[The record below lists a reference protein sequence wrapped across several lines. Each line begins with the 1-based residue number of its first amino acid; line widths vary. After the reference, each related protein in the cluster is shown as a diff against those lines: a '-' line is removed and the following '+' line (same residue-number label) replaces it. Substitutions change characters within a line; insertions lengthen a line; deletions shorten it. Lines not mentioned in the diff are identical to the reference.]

1 MIMHVINSLIRLKFL
16 LVITGVFVGC
26 SQQTIPLAVLDKNTD
41 ILPPM
46 LQLSER
52 EPTDEQLQSKGVLC
66 LDGNCYIVNKE
77 GDAIKTI
84 GGLTK
89 TSDCIFTRCQNFTL
103 YSFFTNWPE
112 YYPIVGECSLGHYI
126 MQARQ
131 EIFCGGGYD
140 KVKNNSREWSLQG
153 CFAIPYEG
161 RLNVKNT
168 ATIKD
173 DAPFMLDSVTYFGNK
188 VNEWLTQEYAI
199 RDIDGNV
206 VFQIR
211 MSNLLDIQ
219 AVALMKSDTC
229 GDLCWLILRRLHSSK
244 IWLVACD
251 SASNLVFCKKLDT
264 QGCVNYY
271 FVDDLSI
278 SKNPFLIK
286 VVDEHLKCGGRE
298 CLRKHYIESYFT
310 IDENADMSEHKGGF
324 VHKSGA

>member
-1 MIMHVINSLIRLKFL
+1 MIMHVINLLIRLKFL

-26 SQQTIPLAVLDKNTD
+26 SRQTIPLSVLDKNTD
-41 ILPPM
+41 ILPSM

-52 EPTDEQLQSKGVLC
+52 ALTDEQIQSKGVLC

-77 GDAIKTI
+77 GNAIKTF
-84 GGLTK
+84 GGLAK
-89 TSDCIFTRCQNFTL
+89 TSDYILTRCQNFTR

-140 KVKNNSREWSLQG
+140 KVKNNGRDWSLQG

-161 RLNVKNT
+161 QLNVKNT

-173 DAPFMLDSVTYFGNK
+173 DAPFMLDGVTYFGNE

-199 RDIDGNV
+199 QDLEGNI

-219 AVALMKSDTC
+219 AVALMRSDTC

-286 VVDEHLKCGGRE
+286 VVDEHLKCGERE

-324 VHKSGA
+324 

>member
-1 MIMHVINSLIRLKFL
+1 MRLLLKNLVRMHMIMHVINSLIRLKFL

-41 ILPPM
+41 ILPSM

-89 TSDCIFTRCQNFTL
+89 
-103 YSFFTNWPE
+103 WPE

-199 RDIDGNV
+199 
-206 VFQIR
+206 Q
-211 MSNLLDIQ
+211 DIQ
-219 AVALMKSDTC
+219 FRIEEKYEEKF
-229 GDLCWLILRRLHSSK
+229 RL
-244 IWLVACD
+244 
-251 SASNLVFCKKLDT
+251 
-264 QGCVNYY
+264 
-271 FVDDLSI
+271 
-278 SKNPFLIK
+278 
-286 VVDEHLKCGGRE
+286 
-298 CLRKHYIESYFT
+298 
-310 IDENADMSEHKGGF
+310 
-324 VHKSGA
+324 